1 MQIGILLPPHPASGG
16 AKAVEIRG
24 SMRFAAIQTAHFFW
38 LIVVLIGFFF
48 WVNSRRKKTLETFA
62 DKNLLAT
69 LLDSFDIR
77 KHKLKQILLIAVF
90 FLAVFAL
97 MRPQRGFKW
106 QEIKRRGL
114 DILVAVDVSKSM
126 LAEDIKPN
134 RLERTKL
141 SLVDFVKHLK
151 GDRIG
156 LIAFSGSAFVQCP
169 LTLDYAGFL
178 LSTEALDTNTIL
190 QGGTSI
196 SSAIQQAIKSY
207 EGGLK
212 KYKVL
217 VIITDGE
224 DHKGDAL
231 KVAEL
236 AQKEGIKI
244 FCIGIGTNEG
254 ELIPVTDESGNRA
267 FLKDR
272 SGAVV
277 KSRLDE
283 SILQKIALATAGSY
297 VRASAKEFGLDL
309 IYKEKLSEME
319 KREFETRMAKQ
330 YEERFQIPLA
340 IAFLLLA
347 IEFLISD
354 RR

>member
-1 MQIGILLPPHPASGG
+1 
-16 AKAVEIRG
+16 
-24 SMRFAAIQTAHFFW
+24 MRFANMQAAHLFW
-38 LIVVLIGFFF
+38 LIIALTGFFF
-48 WVNSRRKKTLETFA
+48 WVSTRRKKSLEAFA

-69 LLDSFDIR
+69 LLASFDIR
-77 KHKLKQILLIAVF
+77 KYRLKQGLIIVVF
-90 FLAVFAL
+90 SLIVFSL
-97 MRPQRGFKW
+97 MRPQWGFKW
-106 QEIKRRGL
+106 QEIKRKGL

-141 SLVDFVKHLK
+141 ALADFVKHLK

-169 LTLDYAGFL
+169 LTVDYSGFL
-178 LSTEALDTNTIL
+178 LSADALDMNTIPK
-190 QGGTSI
+190 GGTSI
-196 SSAIQQAIKSY
+196 SSAIRQAMESY

-217 VIITDGE
+217 IIITDGE
-224 DHKGDAL
+224 DHEGDPVKL
-231 KVAEL
+231 AEL

-244 FCIGIGTNEG
+244 FCIGIGTSEG
-254 ELIPVTDESGNRA
+254 ELIPVTDESGNKA

-283 SILQKIALATAGSY
+283 ATLQKIALATGGSY

-319 KREFETRMAKQ
+319 KRELETKLAKQ
-330 YEERFQIPLA
+330 YEERFQIPLG

-347 IEFLISD
+347 AEFLLSD
-354 RR
+354 RRKERYE

>member
-1 MQIGILLPPHPASGG
+1 
-16 AKAVEIRG
+16 
-24 SMRFAAIQTAHFFW
+24 MRFAAIQTAYLFW
-38 LIVVLIGFFF
+38 LIIVLAGFFF
-48 WVNSRRKKTLETFA
+48 WANSRRRKSLETFA
-62 DKNLLAT
+62 DKNLLAG
-69 LLDSFDIR
+69 LIASFDLLKR
-77 KHKLKQILLIAVF
+77 RLKQTLIITA
-90 FLAVFAL
+90 LSLTIFAL
-97 MRPQRGFKW
+97 MRPQWGFKW
-106 QEIKRRGL
+106 QEIKRKGL

-134 RLERTKL
+134 RLERAKL
-141 SLVDFVKHLK
+141 ALTDFIKHLK

-169 LTLDYAGFL
+169 LTVDYSGFL
-178 LSTEALDTNTIL
+178 LSAESLDINTIPK
-190 QGGTSI
+190 GGTSI
-196 SSAIQQAIKSY
+196 SSAIRQAIKSY

-212 KYKVL
+212 KYKAL
-217 VIITDGE
+217 IIITDGE
-224 DHKGDAL
+224 DHEGDPVKA
-231 KVAEL
+231 AEL

-254 ELIPVTDESGNRA
+254 ELIPITDEIGNKA

-283 SILQKIALATAGSY
+283 AALQKIALATGGSY

-309 IYKEKLSEME
+309 IYKEKLSKME
-319 KREFETRMAKQ
+319 KRELETKMAKQ

-340 IAFLLLA
+340 IGFLLLA
-347 IEFLISD
+347 VEFLLSD
-354 RR
+354 SRPA